1 MGNFPLPLP
10 ESELNNQAL
19 ESFPMAK
26 TNDIRLGQILV
37 QRKWCALRDVNEA
50 LLKQRKLRGQNQNL
64 PLGRILVEKG
74 AIDDETLREALAE
87 LGVLH
92 LHCALCRADYPV
104 ATYQRNSVHLC
115 PRCKGTL
122 VLSDRPKAEAAPSP
136 EIERAL
142 EPEAASKA
150 GEATAVLPSEK
161 GEAQAKADGARERD
175 VYLGRV
181 LGGCHILEKVA
192 EGGMGVVYKARQ
204 LNLGRT
210 VAVKILSGELA
221 SDTTFVRRF
230 IQEAR
235 SAAQLNH
242 GNIVHIND
250 VGEYQGVFYFVME
263 YVDGKNLKEILKL
276 HQQLDVPRALEI
288 TAQVCQ
294 ALRHAHSRGII
305 HRDIK
310 PENIMITRDGVVK
323 LADLGLAKKMAAEN
337 TAGITHAGS
346 ILGTPFYMAPEQAK
360 DFSNVDRRS
369 DIYSLGVT
377 LYRMLTGAVP
387 FDGRSPIEV
396 MIKAIEGK
404 KVPMHELREDISPE
418 VEELVNRMMHKQ
430 PDMRFQEVDELLR
443 ELNQLLPAIT
453 EKEPA

>member
-1 MGNFPLPLP
+1 
-10 ESELNNQAL
+10 
-19 ESFPMAK
+19 MAK
-26 TNDIRLGQILV
+26 TNDIRLGQFLV
-37 QRKWCALRDVNEA
+37 QKKWCALRQVNEA
-50 LLKQRKLRGQNQNL
+50 LLKQRRLRAQNQNL
-64 PLGRILVEKG
+64 PLGRILVDAG
-74 AIDDETLREALAE
+74 VIDDEMLREALAD
-87 LGVLH
+87 LGVLQ
-92 LHCALCRADYPV
+92 LHCALCRADYPI

-115 PRCKGTL
+115 PRCKGAL
-122 VLSDRPKAEAAPSP
+122 VLSDRPASETYPSP
-136 EIERAL
+136 EIEKSKSKELGTASKPVDASTAHAADKV
-142 EPEAASKA
+142 EAQPKSEAA
-150 GEATAVLPSEK
+150 P
-161 GEAQAKADGARERD
+161 QRD
-175 VYLGRV
+175 AYIGKV
-181 LGGCHILEKVA
+181 LGGCHIVEKVA
-192 EGGMGVVYKARQ
+192 EGGMGVVYKAKQ

-210 VAVKILSGELA
+210 VAVKILSEDLA
-221 SDTTFVRRF
+221 SDSTFVRRF

-263 YVDGKNLKEILKL
+263 YVDGKNLKEVLKL
-276 HQQLDVPRALEI
+276 HEQLDIPRSLEI
-288 TAQVCQ
+288 TAQVCH

-346 ILGTPFYMAPEQAK
+346 ILGTPFYMPPEQAK

-377 LYRMLTGAVP
+377 LYRMLTGTVP

-396 MIKAIEGK
+396 MIKAIEGR
-404 KVPMHELREDISPE
+404 KVSIRELRGDVSQE
-418 VEELVNRMMHKQ
+418 VEEFVNRMMHKQ
-430 PDMRFQEVDELLR
+430 PEKRFQEVDEVLR
-443 ELNQLLPAIT
+443 QLNQLIPSET
-453 EKEPA
+453 EKELA